1 MTKEDTKST
10 LNLFCALIGIEPNYS
25 DETLSLIHQL
35 IQTHISIE
43 KYADATEELKKDV
56 EDFLK
61 SIKKD
66 ESNDNN

>member
-43 KYADATEELKKDV
+43 MYHESLQLLKRIH
-56 EDFLK
+56 
-61 SIKKD
+61 SD
-66 ESNDNN
+66 E